1 MTFNLFYVSV
11 YTVMLF
17 IQSYFKL
24 LISLARNRWRML
36 GISEFEPHQMFP
48 LFSFAYEME
57 YLHIETFSNR
67 HI

>member
-1 MTFNLFYVSV
+1 
-11 YTVMLF
+11 MLF

-48 LFSFAYEME
+48 FVFFRLRNGVPTYRNFLQQTHLMIQTPRFKY
-57 YLHIETFSNR
+57 
-67 HI
+67 